1 MSGVTQ
7 AVFMN
12 QRSFASGPGIG
23 DAYEGGFFAGQI
35 SVAGNGV
42 ASHNLVIAPKAT
54 GQSANL
60 QWKTVNTAGDPTSL
74 IDGPANSAYMN
85 SGTYPMAQFCENLS
99 IGGYTDWYMPAYNE
113 LEVCYYNLK
122 PTTTSNNAS
131 SGINT
136 NAVPSRGSNYTAGDP
151 AQTVATDF
159 QDTNTEA
166 FVYAGSFR
174 FYFSSTQWDASAPTQ
189 LAVRYVYFADGAA
202 TYQGIPKTGSASY
215 YFVRAVRRVA
225 V

>member
-131 SGINT
+131 SEIG
-136 NAVPSRGSNYTAGDP
+136 
-151 AQTVATDF
+151 
-159 QDTNTEA
+159 
-166 FVYAGSFR
+166 
-174 FYFSSTQWDASAPTQ
+174 
-189 LAVRYVYFADGAA
+189 
-202 TYQGIPKTGSASY
+202 
-215 YFVRAVRRVA
+215 RAHV
-225 V
+225 